1 MKLKNFEM
9 PKPEVLIYVDK
20 VKTFFKVNDQAR
32 KYFIN
37 DGDENSFF
45 NYLTEISE
53 KNFEKTGEP
62 ELNIEQ
68 LELLRKTIIAQKI
81 VKSNYFYSEDGT
93 FLFFEDY
100 PPISM
105 N

>member
-1 MKLKNFEM
+1 M
-9 PKPEVLIYVDK
+9 PKPEVLIYLDK
-20 VKTFFKVNDQAR
+20 VKSFFKTNEQAR
-32 KYFIN
+32 KYFI
-37 DGDENSFF
+37 DGGNEEMFF
-45 NYLTEISE
+45 NYLVDISE

-68 LELLRKTIIAQKI
+68 LELLRKTIIAEKI
-81 VKSNYFYSEDGT
+81 VKSKYFYSQDNL